1 MGASPLRREKS
12 VDICALNDSKF
23 IIQANRGRFVEIRSL
38 NADLSEQVIRSLHKL
53 CWNGDHY
60 MARTYVDGSV
70 STKPDDPPQ
79 LETRFYIIRDKSCIE
94 VGGLA
99 SGFGYKT
106 YSLHPKCRDGSFYL
120 ANRTGFVIIR
130 SKSNTFEHTWSLKSS
145 PALPQSLHDTFR
157 DGLSL
162 IILPLMTSFT
172 W

>member
-70 STKPDDPPQ
+70 STKPDDPPP
-79 LETRFYIIRDKSCIE
+79 LEKRFYIIRDKSCIE

-99 SGFGYKT
+99 SGFGCKT
-106 YSLHPKCRDGSFYL
+106 YTHFILSVEMVLSIL
-120 ANRTGFVIIR
+120 LTG
-130 SKSNTFEHTWSLKSS
+130 
-145 PALPQSLHDTFR
+145 Q
-157 DGLSL
+157 GLSSYAVNPTL
-162 IILPLMTSFT
+162 SSIHGA
-172 W
+172 